1 VAVFFHSADFHN
13 LHQETSMDDER
24 IWEFEKSLW
33 SADSAE
39 YHHKISRDA
48 IMVVPQHP
56 FVLAGPDVADSM
68 AQTPRWDSVVFSE
81 TKVARPDG
89 PNGGLIVIAYKAE
102 VSRGDIAYTAYC
114 TSTLLREG
122 EDDWVVVQHQ
132 QTPLPATGG

>member
-1 VAVFFHSADFHN
+1 MAASYHSPDSHN
-13 LHQETSMDDER
+13 LHQETPMNDER
-24 IWEFEKSLW
+24 IWKFEKSLW

-39 YHHKISRDA
+39 YHHKISHDA
-48 IMVVPQHP
+48 IMVVPQDP
-56 FVLAGPDVADSM
+56 FVLAGSNVADSM

-89 PNGGLIVIAYKAE
+89 PKGGLIVIAYKAE
-102 VSRGDIAYTAYC
+102 VSRGDITYTAYC

-132 QTPLPATGG
+132 QTPPPATGG